1 MPDAPTLL
9 VTGASGQLS
18 RRVIDLLLE
27 AKAGPIIAVTRSP
40 EKIADLAK
48 KGVEIRK
55 GDFDHPASLEAAF
68 VGADRV
74 LIVSTDAVGRPG
86 GRHSQHVPAVKAA
99 IAAGVKHV
107 VYTSAVAATPTSR
120 DSIANDHYWT
130 EVALAESKLGWT
142 ILRNNIY
149 TDYILN
155 GLPPAIASGQL
166 YSATGTGGRNYVTR
180 EDCARAAAGA
190 LLSDFNGKRI
200 LDVTGPAPV
209 TQNEIAA
216 IVSDLTGK
224 PIKHIAVSGEALKK
238 GMEAAGLPPAVAD
251 LLVDFDVAAAQGY
264 HAIATSAVKDL
275 GGKEPTSV
283 REYLTANRAALVAA
297 A

>member
-1 MPDAPTLL
+1 MPHAPTLL

-27 AKAGPIIAVTRSP
+27 AKAGPVIAVTRSP
-40 EKIADLAK
+40 EKIEDLAR

-68 VGADRV
+68 AGADRV

-120 DSIANDHYWT
+120 DFDRQRPLLDRGRACREQARLDDPAQQHLHRLHS
-130 EVALAESKLGWT
+130 ERPS
-142 ILRNNIY
+142 
-149 TDYILN
+149 
-155 GLPPAIASGQL
+155 PAIASGEL

-216 IVSDLTGK
+216 IVSELTGK

-283 REYLTANRAALVAA
+283 REYLAANRAALVAA